1 MPTHRDRLPTPR
13 ALARL
18 LRRGLPVALAALAAC
33 ADDDPAG
40 PALTPSSAL
49 AGSNELAAEVRRLTA
64 GRGITPLVRPAQV
77 RPALVRLGRA
87 LAFDK
92 ILSGNRDISCMTC
105 HLPRLATGDAR
116 SLSIGQGGNRPGA
129 GSRAIPTGIFIPRN
143 APPPSTCSR
152 HADALLGRA
161 RQS

>member
-13 ALARL
+13 ALARF

-64 GRGITPLVRPAQV
+64 GRGITSLVRPAQV
-77 RPALVRLGRA
+77 RPALVQLGQA

-92 ILSGNRDISCMTC
+92 ILSGNRDIACMTC
-105 HLPRLATGDAR
+105 HMPRLATGDSR
-116 SLSIGQGGNRPGA
+116 SLSIGQGAPGS
-129 GSRAIPTGIFIPRN
+129 GRERSHPRA
-143 APPPSTCSR
+143 PSYPQRASALQHVR
-152 HADALLGRA
+152 AAAALLGRA
-161 RQS
+161 GQS